1 MFYLGDTPVKVENIA
16 LGLVIP
22 DWGLVLQL
30 QQPLQVLTLVLLYRG
45 KNRKKLSSRPGSCSV
60 APADPP
66 GSYSCTSLEKKKGK
80 LNSIWGF
87 VL

>member
-45 KNRKKLSSRPGSCSV
+45 KI
-60 APADPP
+60 
-66 GSYSCTSLEKKKGK
+66 GK
-80 LNSIWGF
+80 NYVPDRGL